1 MLDRLAAASSSPNP
15 LVPNWTEVIVGAI
28 AFFIVFF
35 ALWKVLLPRI
45 LTTLNERTD
54 AIEGGI
60 ERAAQ
65 AEAEA
70 NRLREQFQAQ
80 LAEARHEA
88 ARQREQALEEGAQIV
103 AAKREEAQAEA
114 ARIIAAAHTQIDAD
128 RQQAFAS
135 LRGQIGTLAVQLAG
149 KIVGESLDD
158 EARQSRV
165 VDRFL
170 ADLDA
175 SQAESSGARASS

>member
-1 MLDRLAAASSSPNP
+1 MLLHLAAASSPNP
-15 LVPNWTEVIVGAI
+15 LVPNWVEVIVGAI
-28 AFFIVFF
+28 GFFIVFGV
-35 ALWKVLLPRI
+35 LWKVLMPRI
-45 LTTLNERTD
+45 TKTLQERTD

-60 ERAAQ
+60 ERAAR

-70 NRLREQFQAQ
+70 ERLAEQYRAQ

-88 ARQREQALEEGAQIV
+88 ARVREQSREEGAQII
-103 AAKREEAQAEA
+103 AELREQAQAEA
-114 ARIIAAAHTQIDAD
+114 ARIVQAAQTQIAAD

-135 LRGQIGTLAVQLAG
+135 LRAEVGTLAVELAS
-149 KIVGESLDD
+149 KIVGESLAD

-170 ADLDA
+170 AEL
-175 SQAESSGARASS
+175 ESTEAPSGARP